1 MKHLPRLVA
10 ETAVDKVAPVT
21 VWRKRQETALKVKV
35 GRLDETETAS
45 AESKSKPKTPT
56 PKGDAGSTVNALGLT
71 LSNLTPELKEKFSLA
86 DDAKGVVVVDVAKNS
101 ASAEK
106 GLKPGDM
113 IMEAAQEE
121 VKTASQIAGKIA
133 DAKKSG
139 RKSILL
145 LVERQGDL
153 RFVAIRIDQS

>member
-1 MKHLPRLVA
+1 MP
-10 ETAVDKVAPVT
+10 
-21 VWRKRQETALKVKV
+21 
-35 GRLDETETAS
+35 ETAS
-45 AESKSKPKTPT
+45 AETKTKTPS
-56 PKGDAGSTVNALGLT
+56 PKLDSGATVTALGLT
-71 LSNLTPELKEKFSLA
+71 LSNVTPELKEKFSLA
-86 DDAKGVVVVDVAKNS
+86 DDAKGVVVVDVAKDS
-101 ASAEK
+101 PGAEK

-121 VKTASQIAGKIA
+121 VKTASQIAGKVA

-153 RFVAIRIDQS
+153 RFVAVRIDQS

>member
-1 MKHLPRLVA
+1 MFAATAARSVARLCAAAGDTEIAVSI
-10 ETAVDKVAPVT
+10 ET
-21 VWRKRQETALKVKV
+21 
-35 GRLDETETAS
+35 
-45 AESKSKPKTPT
+45 KTPS
-56 PKGDAGSTVNALGLT
+56 PKLDSGATVTALGLT
-71 LSNLTPELKEKFSLA
+71 LSNVTPELKEKFSLA
-86 DDAKGVVVVDVAKNS
+86 DDAKGVVVVDVAKDS
-101 ASAEK
+101 PGAEK

-121 VKTASQIAGKIA
+121 VKTASQIAGKVA

-153 RFVAIRIDQS
+153 RFVAVRIDQS